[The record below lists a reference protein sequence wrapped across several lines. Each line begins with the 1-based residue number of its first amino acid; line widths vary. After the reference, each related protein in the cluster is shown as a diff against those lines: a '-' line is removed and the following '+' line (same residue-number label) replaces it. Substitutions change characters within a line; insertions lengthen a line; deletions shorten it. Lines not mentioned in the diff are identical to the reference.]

1 MAVSLERTQLEQS
14 ELIIRTATAGDR
26 DALRKLC
33 VDTAY
38 FGEPCE
44 AFFPDREFLAD
55 LIMEYYIRYEP
66 HHTWVAQYQGEII
79 AYLSAGFAEA
89 GYTRIMLKKILPG
102 AMLRA
107 LGRGRIW
114 DRRTVKLIGYN
125 FMSFISGQTRLPAS
139 DQATYP
145 VHIHQNTRQ
154 GFRGKGIGRKLL
166 EAFLDTVKKEQALGV
181 RFRALRGEPRF
192 PFFDTYGFK
201 CLACRRVKYWE
212 RWLKKSPLYF
222 MEYGKIFDNTQ
233 RAR

>member
-1 MAVSLERTQLEQS
+1 MPLSAERTSLDQAD
-14 ELIIRTATAGDR
+14 LIIRTARPADR
-26 DALRKLC
+26 DALRTLC

-66 HHTWVAQYQGEII
+66 HHTWIAQYQGEIV
-79 AYLSAGFAEA
+79 AYLSAGFDEA
-89 GYTRIMLKKILPG
+89 GYTRIMLKNILPG
-102 AMLRA
+102 AILRA

-125 FMSFISGQTRLPAS
+125 FMSFISGQTRLPAG
-139 DQATYP
+139 DHRAYP

-181 RFRALRGEPRF
+181 RFRALRGEPCF

-201 CLACRRVKYWE
+201 RLACRRVKYWE

-222 MEYGKIFDNTQ
+222 MEYGKIFDDTQ
-233 RAR
+233 KKR